1 MAVRAVTMKSGCIWA
16 CGLAAAAC
24 AVAPVRAQSAADRHP
39 PAAPAG
45 PTPTPTSAGSLT
57 LQQLRADPVGARGK
71 TVRWTVQIYA
81 LETAD
86 VLRKGLEPN
95 ELYLLVTGPGQE
107 NATLYVAVP
116 DTLEQTARTLASVAP
131 VTVRLTATVRVGRS
145 DPLGVP
151 ILDAVRLDRP

>member
-1 MAVRAVTMKSGCIWA
+1 
-16 CGLAAAAC
+16 
-24 AVAPVRAQSAADRHP
+24 
-39 PAAPAG
+39 
-45 PTPTPTSAGSLT
+45 
-57 LQQLRADPVGARGK
+57 
-71 TVRWTVQIYA
+71 VQIYA